1 MSVRHLWW
9 APACA
14 VVCLACGQTQRV
26 DRPAESART
35 DADESAAAAAPA
47 DDGRPLSEGERTR
60 LMEQKADDLVQQYH
74 DAQATATTAE
84 ERVKAYQ
91 EFEKGRQELNQTSE
105 GDAAPAQ
112 PAASDEYAPPPEP

>member
-9 APACA
+9 APVCA
-14 VVCLACGQTQRV
+14 ALCLACGPTQRV
-26 DRPAESART
+26 DKPSGGASESS
-35 DADESAAAAAPA
+35 DESAAAPPSAGDASS
-47 DDGRPLSEGERTR
+47 LSEGERTR
-60 LMEQKADDLVQQYH
+60 LLEQKADDLVQQYH

-91 EFEKGRQELNQTSE
+91 EFEKGRQELNQAADGE
-105 GDAAPAQ
+105 AAPAE